1 VVHRHIKLIRVTGH
15 AWIDALPDEL
25 AGQKAIMRRLLAV
38 CEADDRIRWLAIG
51 CSLGRG
57 AADRLSDLDMALGVR
72 DEDFGAAIGDIR
84 TAVDGL
90 ADLVDSYHHLLPE
103 VPGQHERIFA
113 QYADRCQL
121 DLVVFLASV
130 DIGRVPNGL
139 VLYDQ
144 DDKIVFRD
152 ERTAPAP
159 GQIREWAF
167 RGWCTLADLGKY
179 LRRQSL
185 WEALDRLNEGRAQL
199 WQLQAAARDV
209 PDARYGITSILDY
222 APGQVPAGM
231 AATVAGLDLDQL
243 LGAAIELG
251 RQLDGIGRDLPAE
264 YRAVLPNAMAAYIR
278 RDLESLA
285 AERAGTSPAAAGHA
299 EAGHAVAGH
308 AVAEPERAG
317 PESGRDEAWAPSACT
332 LPTAER
338 PLRAA
343 EFDELFGGAVL
354 ATDRPEARHLRLQL
368 RPDALVAGRAAEL
381 AAAETACCSFFT
393 FTLTVGNDSLLLD
406 ITVPDAQIGV
416 LDALGRRAAA
426 AAAAAGPGAPAGA
439 GV

>member
-1 VVHRHIKLIRVTGH
+1 MTGH

-25 AGQKAIMRRLLAV
+25 AGQKAILRRLLAV

-57 AADRLSDLDMALGVR
+57 AADRLSDLDMAMGVR
-72 DEDFGAAIGDIR
+72 DEDFDAAIGDIR
-84 TAVDGL
+84 AAVDGL

-113 QYADRCQL
+113 QYADRCQV

-130 DIGRVPNGL
+130 DIGRVANGV

-152 ERTAPAP
+152 ERTAPVP

-185 WEALDRLNEGRAQL
+185 WEALDRLNEGRSQL
-199 WQLQAAARDV
+199 WQLQAAARAV

-231 AATVAGLDLDQL
+231 AATVAGLDPDQL
-243 LGAAIELG
+243 LGAAIALA
-251 RQLDGIGRDLPAE
+251 RQLDEIGRDLPAE
-264 YRAVLPNAMAAYIR
+264 YRAVLPDAMAAYIR

-285 AERAGTSPAAAGHA
+285 AERAGASLAD
-299 EAGHAVAGH
+299 
-308 AVAEPERAG
+308 AG
-317 PESGRDEAWAPSACT
+317 PDETWAPSECT

-343 EFDELFGGAVL
+343 EFGELFGGAVL
-354 ATDRPEARHLRLQL
+354 AADRPEAGSVRLRL

-406 ITVPDAQIGV
+406 ITVPDAQIAV
-416 LDALGRRAAA
+416 LDALSRRAAA
-426 AAAAAGPGAPAGA
+426 AAAAAGPGAPADA

>member
-1 VVHRHIKLIRVTGH
+1 MTGH

-25 AGQKAIMRRLLAV
+25 AGQKAILRRLLAV

-57 AADRLSDLDMALGVR
+57 AADRLSDLDMAMGVR
-72 DEDFGAAIGDIR
+72 DEDFDAAIGDIR
-84 TAVDGL
+84 AAVDGL

-113 QYADRCQL
+113 QYADRCQV

-130 DIGRVPNGL
+130 DIGRVANGV

-185 WEALDRLNEGRAQL
+185 WEALDRLNEGRSQL
-199 WQLQAAARDV
+199 WQLQAAARAV

-231 AATVAGLDLDQL
+231 AATVAGLDPDQL
-243 LGAAIELG
+243 LGAAIALA
-251 RQLDGIGRDLPAE
+251 RQLDEIGRDLPAE
-264 YRAVLPNAMAAYIR
+264 YRAVLPDAMAAYIR

-285 AERAGTSPAAAGHA
+285 AERAGASLADT
-299 EAGHAVAGH
+299 
-308 AVAEPERAG
+308 G
-317 PESGRDEAWAPSACT
+317 PDEAWAPSECT

-343 EFDELFGGAVL
+343 EFGELFGGAVL
-354 ATDRPEARHLRLQL
+354 AADRPEAGSLRLRL

-381 AAAETACCSFFT
+381 AATETACCSFFT
-393 FTLTVGNDSLLLD
+393 FILTVGNDSLLLD
-406 ITVPDAQIGV
+406 ITVPDAQIAV
-416 LDALGRRAAA
+416 LDALSRRAAA
-426 AAAAAGPGAPAGA
+426 AAAAAGPGAPADA

>member
-1 VVHRHIKLIRVTGH
+1 MRMTGD

-25 AGQKAIMRRLLAV
+25 AGQKALLRRLLAV

-57 AADRLSDLDMALGVR
+57 AADRLSDLDMAMGVR
-72 DEDFGAAIGDIR
+72 DEDFDATIADVRAA
-84 TAVDGL
+84 
-90 ADLVDSYHHLLPE
+90 ADSLGELVESYHHLLPE

-121 DLVVFLASV
+121 DLVVFPASL
-130 DIGRVPNGL
+130 DIGRAPNGV

-144 DDKIVFRD
+144 DDKIVVRD
-152 ERTAPAP
+152 ERTAPTP
-159 GQIREWAF
+159 EQIREWAF

-185 WEALDRLNEGRAQL
+185 WEALERLNEGRGLL
-199 WQLQAAARDV
+199 WQLWAAAHDV

-222 APGQVPAGM
+222 APGQVPGGM
-231 AATVAGLDLDQL
+231 AATVADLDRARL
-243 LGAAIELG
+243 LAAALSLA
-251 RQLDGIGRDLPAE
+251 RLLDGIGRDLPAD
-264 YRAVLPNAMAAYIR
+264 YRASLPDAMAAYII

-285 AERAGTSPAAAGHA
+285 ADWARAAASGA
-299 EAGHAVAGH
+299 
-308 AVAEPERAG
+308 AEPE
-317 PESGRDEAWAPSACT
+317 SGQTEDWAPSDCS

-343 EFDELFGGAVL
+343 EFGELFRGSVL
-354 ATDRPEARHLRLQL
+354 AADRPESTRLRLTL
-368 RPDALVAGRAAEL
+368 RPGARLAGSAAEL

-393 FTLTVGNDSLLLD
+393 FTLTVANDSLLMD
-406 ITVPDAQIGV
+406 ISVPAARTAV
-416 LDALGRRAAA
+416 LDALASRAAA
-426 AAAAAGPGAPAGA
+426 TAGQPAAG
-439 GV
+439 